1 MDRPYLTA
9 SELAELFNMSK
20 GSLLNAIS
28 REEFPLPTYR
38 LGKQRVADR
47 EVVRAFFN
55 AKRAEGLKQITT
67 KSGYDNGR

>member
-67 KSGYDNGR
+67 RSGYDNGR